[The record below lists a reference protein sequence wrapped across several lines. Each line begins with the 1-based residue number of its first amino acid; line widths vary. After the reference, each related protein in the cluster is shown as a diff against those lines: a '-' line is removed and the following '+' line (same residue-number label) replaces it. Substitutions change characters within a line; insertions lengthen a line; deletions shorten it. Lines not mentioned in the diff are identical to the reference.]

1 MLLRSG
7 LASGRR
13 RTAGRFSHRFLFL
26 LRSTLF
32 IGLAVTSAAAFTV
45 VPKEDGKAADIAS
58 AQKVILW
65 YRNYDSPAIRALLD
79 LALRKTPEYGPYF
92 IARSQEMNQG
102 RALRELSNDNG
113 RAVQVA
119 NVATTPER
127 EDNLLAVTIPIDGGL
142 LGYRVCVT
150 TPEQLSRFE
159 GITRLADVRAKN
171 IRFGQGRHWPD
182 TQILEANGLKVV
194 THTQYESLFGMLKGG
209 RFECFARGVSEVVY
223 DLDLRQ
229 DGGLV
234 IEPDLLFTYTMPSY
248 FFVGRNDMALAMRI
262 QLGLERAIVDG
273 SFLKYLAHY
282 FTRPLQELQLST
294 RRVFQL
300 GNPWLPGGEK
310 GISEDVL
317 HHMKVRIQLG
327 DRTPPP
333 PN

>member
-1 MLLRSG
+1 M
-7 LASGRR
+7 
-13 RTAGRFSHRFLFL
+13 T
-26 LRSTLF
+26 STPTF
-32 IGLAVTSAAAFTV
+32 AVVAR
-45 VPKEDGKAADIAS
+45 EDGQAADIES
-58 AQKVILW
+58 AQQVTLW

-79 LALRKTPEYGPYF
+79 LALRKTPEYGPYL
-92 IARSQEMNQG
+92 ITRSQEMNQG

-113 RAVQVA
+113 HAVQVA

-127 EDNLLAVTIPIDGGL
+127 ENNLLAVTIPIDGGL

-150 TPEQLSRFE
+150 TPQMLSRFE
-159 GITRLADVRAKN
+159 GITRLADLRAGN

-194 THTQYESLFGMLKGG
+194 THTRYESLFDMLAGG

-229 DGGLV
+229 DDGLV
-234 IEPDLLFTYTMPSY
+234 IEPDLLFTYPMPSY
-248 FFVGRNDMALAMRI
+248 FFVGRSDMALAMRI

-282 FTRPLQELQLST
+282 FTRPLEELQLSN

-317 HHMKVRIQLG
+317 QHMKVRIQLG
-327 DRTPPP
+327 DKAPPV